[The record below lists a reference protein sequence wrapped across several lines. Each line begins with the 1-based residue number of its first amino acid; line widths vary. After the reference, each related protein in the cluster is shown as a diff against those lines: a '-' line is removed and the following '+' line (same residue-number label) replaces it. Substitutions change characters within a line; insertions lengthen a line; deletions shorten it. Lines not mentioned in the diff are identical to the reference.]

1 MLKIVYLPTAQI
13 VEYPKD
19 FKAWFRPNSIFAED
33 IVRKFLNSND
43 AYKDF
48 ATGEIFYIT
57 YDELIA
63 RTEVPGKRVP
73 KHLLEIIEIP
83 DV

>member
-1 MLKIVYLPTAQI
+1 MFKIVYLPTAQI

-19 FKAWFRPNSIFAED
+19 FTAWYRPYSAYAKD
-33 IVRKFLNSND
+33 IATRFLEANN
-43 AYKDF
+43 AYQDF
-48 ATGEIFYIT
+48 GNPDKIFYIT

-63 RTEVPGKRVP
+63 RTDVPGKKVP
-73 KHLLEIIEIP
+73 KHLLEVI